1 MKVLKEV
8 FKGFSIK
15 KYLLCV
21 LLSII
26 VSTFIGFTILFVTA
40 VPAYTSVEIL
50 NELGQNSKEINEV
63 GNSMQEIYNETK
75 KHFAK
80 EKEMYGEDYPAEG
93 IFLYNIT
100 NSYRSYPICKV
111 YTLALVYGIIL
122 GTLVYIIFVQKA
134 SGVQMLLETIFCG
147 ILIILLIILVNLG
160 YNIAINMILNNI
172 GVTDVKYTFSSYVYD
187 IYSSDTSYIFIGIIG
202 IAYIVNLIFQKILVN
217 KLNKKLE
224 KK

>member
-26 VSTFIGFTILFVTA
+26 VSTFIGFTILFVTE

-50 NELGQNSKEINEV
+50 NELGENSKEINEA
-63 GNSMQEIYNETK
+63 GNSMQEKYNETK
-75 KHFAK
+75 IQFAK

-122 GTLVYIIFVQKA
+122 GTLVYIIFMQKA

-217 KLNKKLE
+217 KLNKKVE

>member
-26 VSTFIGFTILFVTA
+26 VSTFIGFTILFVTE
-40 VPAYTSVEIL
+40 VPSIMTIEIL
-50 NELGQNSKEINEV
+50 NSADRNSSEFKKIV
-63 GNSMQEIYNETK
+63 DSMQYNELK
-75 KHFAK
+75 QRFA
-80 EKEMYGEDYPAEG
+80 EQKEMYGEDYPAEE
-93 IFLYNIT
+93 IFLYFIT
-100 NSYRSYPICKV
+100 NYRRSYPICKV
-111 YTLALVYGIIL
+111 YTLALLYGIIL
-122 GTLVYIIFVQKA
+122 GTLVYIIFIQKA
-134 SGVQMLLETIFCG
+134 SGIQMLLETIFCG

-160 YNIAINMILNNI
+160 YNYVVNILLNKFGITNDMNLYL
-172 GVTDVKYTFSSYVYD
+172 TYVYD
-187 IYSSDTSYIFIGIIG
+187 IDSSDTTYIFIGIIG
-202 IAYIVNLIFQKILVN
+202 IAYIVNLIYQKILVN